1 VIEWEINT
9 VNKRPELQF
18 DLQSEQIEIS
28 KNTISKVIYPKS
40 MLLRRQVME
49 TRTKHARQ
57 FIQTFYSV
65 QRHWNVFDWDKSK
78 KEKKLLISEAIVT
91 TEKKL
96 SYSIPIFNWKWK
108 MKSLN
113 YSHY

>member
-9 VNKRPELQF
+9 VNKRPELQLF

-28 KNTISKVIYPKS
+28 KTQFQKVIYPKS

-57 FIQTFYSV
+57 FIPNFYMLGAKA
-65 QRHWNVFDWDKSK
+65 QLNVFDWDKSK
-78 KEKKLLISEAIVT
+78 KEKEALLISEAIVT

-96 SYSIPIFNWKWK
+96 SYSIPIFN
-108 MKSLN
+108 
-113 YSHY
+113 

>member
-9 VNKRPELQF
+9 VNKRPELQLF

-28 KNTISKVIYPKS
+28 KNTISKKIYPKS

-49 TRTKHARQ
+49 TRTKHAR
-57 FIQTFYSV
+57 FIPNFYMLGAKA
-65 QRHWNVFDWDKSK
+65 HWNVFDWDKSK
-78 KEKKLLISEAIVT
+78 KKKEALLISEAIVT

-96 SYSIPIFNWKWK
+96 SYSIPIFN
-108 MKSLN
+108 
-113 YSHY
+113 